1 MLSVDVTVESAPDA
15 GGLLIRASALL
26 AIGSSPVA
34 SSETDVVSVIRPL
47 PPEARSPSDHTRR
60 WPSTVLGTG
69 SAETYSRSEG
79 SSSSISKATAAPAPL
94 FS

>member
-1 MLSVDVTVESAPDA
+1 M
-15 GGLLIRASALL
+15 RASALL

-60 WPSTVLGTG
+60 
-69 SAETYSRSEG
+69 
-79 SSSSISKATAAPAPL
+79 
-94 FS
+94 